1 MFTRRHIRFTHPITG
16 KYLNTYDSVTVFI
29 TRCKKHECK
38 NSFLKMPYGCPMPLQ
53 LPMAGKN
60 FITFKPVP
68 NKPVKT
74 GVIIAIFY
82 SNMKKLLFIL
92 CFGCLAGAAVAQPSA
107 SVAESD
113 VVRRHR
119 TVDQVLKEAQT
130 YEKRCNNNLLDLY
143 VDTAGLKITRKDVA
157 KLVDIVY
164 SQQRCRCL
172 LSPFSS
178 YRPQYNEYSTLGG
191 IAMDMI
197 DAYRNGTKF
206 PQGMWSC
213 TKTDRTRADEIVQ
226 WWSREKE
233 K

>member
-1 MFTRRHIRFTHPITG
+1 MDALYPFNCQIPG
-16 KYLNTYDSVTVFI
+16 
-29 TRCKKHECK
+29 
-38 NSFLKMPYGCPMPLQ
+38 Q
-53 LPMAGKN
+53 N
-60 FITFKPVP
+60 FVTFKPVP
-68 NKPVKT
+68 GKPVKT
-74 GVIIAIFY
+74 GVIIAISY

-92 CFGCLAGAAVAQPSA
+92 CFGTLTATTQAQDTVDPTA
-107 SVAESD
+107 
-113 VVRRHR
+113 HWFR
-119 TVDQVLKEAQT
+119 TADQVLQAAQT
-130 YEKRCNNNLLDLY
+130 FEKRCNNNILNLMS
-143 VDTAGLKITRKDVA
+143 DTAGIKITRADVA
-157 KLVDIVY
+157 KLVDVVY

-172 LSPFSS
+172 VSPLSS
-178 YRPQYNEYSTLGG
+178 YMPQYNEYSTLGG